1 MVSGFSFVNKTSN
14 ELQIVMSNI
23 VLELGLLD
31 LTLLLNSKF
40 HTNELYIYI
49 YIYRIRHC
57 SKLKNRINHQMRKT
71 FS

>member
-49 YIYRIRHC
+49 YIEYGIAVSLRIE
-57 SKLKNRINHQMRKT
+57 
-71 FS
+71 